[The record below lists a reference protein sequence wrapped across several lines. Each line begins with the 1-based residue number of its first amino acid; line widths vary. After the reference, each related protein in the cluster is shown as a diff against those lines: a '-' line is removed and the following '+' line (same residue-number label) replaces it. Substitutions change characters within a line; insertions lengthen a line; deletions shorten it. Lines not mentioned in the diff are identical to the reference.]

1 MAERKIPPVDV
12 DLSGTG
18 TTAWNSTAEETVRDI
33 GARIRQLRRERQL
46 TLNEMADR
54 TGVSMSMLSMVER
67 GQATPS
73 IGTLVAV
80 STTLGLHMA
89 DLFAAAE
96 DQPPSP
102 VRRRDEQVEVEGP
115 GGVTRRLAHD
125 DHEKGLEMAVN
136 EYPPGASS
144 SPTRTHH
151 AGMEFGVV
159 VRGRLSV
166 DLDGTEHLLRTGDAI
181 SYPSATPHRISNPGR
196 SVAVAVWLNMAA
208 TQE

>member
-1 MAERKIPPVDV
+1 MTEGKITSVEV
-12 DLSGTG
+12 ATRHGGETSS
-18 TTAWNSTAEETVRDI
+18 NSSAEETIRGI
-33 GARIRQLRRERQL
+33 GTRIRRLRRERRL
-46 TLNEMADR
+46 TLSEMAER

-89 DLFAAAE
+89 DLFAAPEHPA
-96 DQPPSP
+96 PSP
-102 VRRRDEQVEVEGP
+102 VRRRDEQVAVEGP

-125 DHEKGLEMAVN
+125 DHHKGLEMVVN
-136 EYPPGASS
+136 EYPPGSSS

-151 AGMEFGVV
+151 AGTEFGVV

-166 DLDGTEHLLRTGDAI
+166 DLDGAEHVLETGDAI
-181 SYPSATPHRISNPGR
+181 SYVSATPHRISNPGR
-196 SVAVAVWLNMAA
+196 TVAVAVWLNMSAP
-208 TQE
+208 QR

>member
-1 MAERKIPPVDV
+1 MAESETPPVDV
-12 DLSGTG
+12 AAPGAGATS
-18 TTAWNSTAEETVRDI
+18 WNSTAEETVRDI
-33 GARIRQLRRERQL
+33 GARIRRLRRERRL
-46 TLNEMADR
+46 TLTEMADR

-89 DLFAAAE
+89 DLFATPE
-96 DQPPSP
+96 SQPPSP
-102 VRRRDEQVEVEGP
+102 VRRHDEQVEVEGP

-125 DHEKGLEMAVN
+125 DHGIGLEMAVN

-151 AGMEFGVV
+151 AGMEFGIVI
-159 VRGRLSV
+159 RGRLSV
-166 DLDGTEHLLRTGDAI
+166 DLNGTEHLLETGDAI
-181 SYPSATPHRISNPGR
+181 AYPSATPHRISNPGR
-196 SVAVAVWLNMAA
+196 AVAVAVWVNMASV
-208 TQE
+208 QR